1 MAISTVNDRYKERLE
16 QVEAFFDNIDVSYD
30 FDDDLFCALVTQ
42 IYVESDDTLIFE
54 LRDGTVV
61 PINI

>member
-1 MAISTVNDRYKERLE
+1 MTILTVSNRYKERLG
-16 QVEAFFDNIDVSYD
+16 QVEAFFDNIDMPYD

-42 IYVESDDTLIFE
+42 IYVESAHTLIFE